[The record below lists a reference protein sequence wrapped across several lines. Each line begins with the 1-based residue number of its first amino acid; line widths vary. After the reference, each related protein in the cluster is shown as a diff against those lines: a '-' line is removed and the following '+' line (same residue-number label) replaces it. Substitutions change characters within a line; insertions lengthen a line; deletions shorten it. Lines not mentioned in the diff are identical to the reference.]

1 MSKFWG
7 PRYYFETKSFEPESL
22 LSNFGNSNFLI
33 IASGSKD
40 LVDSEQIGLPTF
52 LIIASGSKDLVDLEQ
67 IFISKGR
74 FSKGR
79 FSKGRFSKGRSRS
92 YSYIY
97 MHFAESC
104 IWISEIYSKWTKSFE
119 HVFILS
125 KFWGPRYYFRTKSF
139 EHVFIPSNFGHPEFA
154 QNRVYLEGFGRFRCP
169 QLTQYSP

>member
-1 MSKFWG
+1 M
-7 PRYYFETKSFEPESL
+7 
-22 LSNFGNSNFLI
+22 SNFGNSNFLI

-79 FSKGRFSKGRSRS
+79 FSKGRFSKGRFSKGRFSKGRSRS

-97 MHFAESC
+97 MHSADVNFENPEFC
-104 IWISEIYSKWTKSFE
+104 SKLSKSFE

-139 EHVFIPSNFGHPEFA
+139 EHVFISSNFGNSKVA
-154 QNRVYLEGFGRFRCP
+154 QNRVWLEGIGRFSVSR
-169 QLTQYSP
+169 